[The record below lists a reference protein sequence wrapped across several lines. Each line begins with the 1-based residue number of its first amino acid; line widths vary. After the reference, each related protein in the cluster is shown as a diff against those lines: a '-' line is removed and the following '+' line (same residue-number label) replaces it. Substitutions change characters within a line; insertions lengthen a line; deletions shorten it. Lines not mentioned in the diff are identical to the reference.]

1 MVKIV
6 GARLSRKLKQKMQI
20 IGDKL
25 SCLDCVVILVWHR
38 LLGILLVPLEMVPRI
53 EKRFSTASIGIYL
66 QVSYAFQLEEK
77 ILRLTKNGNWGIVFR
92 IFLSSISSV
101 PPRKRNCEEVLA
113 YADFDWLKDPKFT
126 KN

>member
-1 MVKIV
+1 MAKNV

-20 IGDKL
+20 VGGKL
-25 SCLDCVVILVWHR
+25 SWLDCVVILVWHR
-38 LLGILLVPLEMVPRI
+38 LLGILLVPIEMVPRI

-77 ILRLTKNGNWGIVFR
+77 ILHLAKNGNWGIVFR
-92 IFLSSISSV
+92 IFLSSIASV
-101 PPRKRNCEEVLA
+101 PPRKRNCEEVLV

>member
-1 MVKIV
+1 MAKNV

-20 IGDKL
+20 VGGKL

-66 QVSYAFQLEEK
+66 QVSYA
-77 ILRLTKNGNWGIVFR
+77 LRIATLYLAKDDEYLVTDIV
-92 IFLSSISSV
+92 IFEFL
-101 PPRKRNCEEVLA
+101 L
-113 YADFDWLKDPKFT
+113 
-126 KN
+126 